1 MFSAKYNSPQDMI
14 DNLQSVKCKTNLK
27 IYPNICNYY
36 DEMKYRKQSG
46 TFQFEEDLFN
56 KNEERI
62 SKLYLEVILI
72 LKFLQTKPQDGKIN
86 FYFAF

>member
-1 MFSAKYNSPQDMI
+1 MFGAKYNSTQDMI
-14 DNLQSVKCKTNLK
+14 DNSQSLKGKTNLK
-27 IYPNICNYY
+27 IYPNIKNYY

-46 TFQFEEDLFN
+46 TFQFEEDLLS

-72 LKFLQTKPQDGKIN
+72 MKILQTKPQVRKIN
-86 FYFAF
+86 FHFDF